1 MSEIQS
7 EIQDD
12 RLIRFVP
19 LYSEGNCIAGQNTVV
34 ITKEEFLACFN
45 EWVLKPMRE
54 NNVSAQT
61 EFCIPVDNTGI
72 TPV

>member
-1 MSEIQS
+1 MSEIR
-7 EIQDD
+7 DD
-12 RLIRFVP
+12 KLVRKTLIGDNISHKVFR
-19 LYSEGNCIAGQNTVV
+19 SDVV

-54 NNVSAQT
+54 NPVSVQS
-61 EFCIPVDNTGI
+61 EFCVPVDNNGV